1 MLLYLTS
8 NQKSGLIDGVTR
20 EMLMPSKKLVGKFSL
35 KSFVTKDMRNYATAK
50 FFLIDAAC
58 IEESGEGES
67 EKTYTRA
74 ERVMLY
80 DSRLNVAGEI
90 PLEGELCT
98 ALGAENGRLYLF
110 IDKNM
115 EIYEEKDGSWQ
126 NTGTRKL
133 RHQVTQCHITD
144 LDGDGVKEY
153 ILTDGMDLYVYHA
166 VNDSFRKLWSTHV
179 GVENF
184 YGPLMSGDMNGDG
197 VQEIYACDTTATTI
211 RYILTEKGLK
221 TANEDI
227 QYGQCIYPCDF
238 DGNGREDYW
247 FVADNEDRRGQL
259 YLAAEE

>member
-1 MLLYLTS
+1 MIVRSFSYGRGLEATS
-8 NQKSGLIDGVTR
+8 AAFLKEDDARLAV
-20 EMLMPSKKLVGKFSL
+20 LVS
-35 KSFVTKDMRNYATAK
+35 S
-50 FFLIDAAC
+50 

-184 YGPLMSGDMNGDG
+184 YGPLKSGDLNGDG

>member
-1 MLLYLTS
+1 MDEGCSEAVKEVFVRLYD
-8 NQKSGLIDGVTR
+8 KGLIYRGNRMVNWCPHCNT
-20 EMLMPSKKLVGKFSL
+20 SIS
-35 KSFVTKDMRNYATAK
+35 
-50 FFLIDAAC
+50 DA
-58 IEESGEGES
+58 EVE
-67 EKTYTRA
+67 
-74 ERVMLY
+74 
-80 DSRLNVAGEI
+80 
-90 PLEGELCT
+90 
-98 ALGAENGRLYLF
+98 
-110 IDKNM
+110 
-115 EIYEEKDGSWQ
+115 YEEKDGSWQ

-184 YGPLMSGDMNGDG
+184 YGPLMSGDLNGDG

>member
-1 MLLYLTS
+1 
-8 NQKSGLIDGVTR
+8 
-20 EMLMPSKKLVGKFSL
+20 
-35 KSFVTKDMRNYATAK
+35 
-50 FFLIDAAC
+50 
-58 IEESGEGES
+58 
-67 EKTYTRA
+67 
-74 ERVMLY
+74 
-80 DSRLNVAGEI
+80 
-90 PLEGELCT
+90 
-98 ALGAENGRLYLF
+98 
-110 IDKNM
+110 M

-153 ILTDGMDLYVYHA
+153 ILTDGMDLYVYHV

>member
-1 MLLYLTS
+1 
-8 NQKSGLIDGVTR
+8 
-20 EMLMPSKKLVGKFSL
+20 
-35 KSFVTKDMRNYATAK
+35 
-50 FFLIDAAC
+50 
-58 IEESGEGES
+58 
-67 EKTYTRA
+67 
-74 ERVMLY
+74 MLY

-98 ALGAENGRLYLF
+98 ALGAEDGRLYLF

-184 YGPLMSGDMNGDG
+184 YGPLMSGDLNGDG
-197 VQEIYACDTTATTI
+197 V
-211 RYILTEKGLK
+211 
-221 TANEDI
+221 
-227 QYGQCIYPCDF
+227 
-238 DGNGREDYW
+238 
-247 FVADNEDRRGQL
+247 
-259 YLAAEE
+259 

>member
-1 MLLYLTS
+1 
-8 NQKSGLIDGVTR
+8 
-20 EMLMPSKKLVGKFSL
+20 MP
-35 KSFVTKDMRNYATAK
+35 
-50 FFLIDAAC
+50 
-58 IEESGEGES
+58 
-67 EKTYTRA
+67 
-74 ERVMLY
+74 
-80 DSRLNVAGEI
+80 
-90 PLEGELCT
+90 
-98 ALGAENGRLYLF
+98 
-110 IDKNM
+110 
-115 EIYEEKDGSWQ
+115 
-126 NTGTRKL
+126 
-133 RHQVTQCHITD
+133 HH
-144 LDGDGVKEY
+144 GVKEY

-184 YGPLMSGDMNGDG
+184 YGPLMSGDLNGDG